1 MKRKL
6 SLLYAKLLAKFYNGV
21 LRLHSINPKG
31 YWEFTIESYY
41 YDEGTLYISKG
52 LRKWYITLNLSK
64 NG

>member
-21 LRLHSINPKG
+21 LRLHSINSKG

-41 YDEGTLYISKG
+41 YEEGTLYTSKG
-52 LRKWYITLNLSK
+52 LRK
-64 NG
+64 